1 MLGFFTAVLA
11 GMAIAALINIIVK
24 IATATVKKVI
34 EIIKGLKKASGNTVL
49 IRDHQIAE
57 LIGIKIKEGKE
68 MKMDELEELENEE
81 DEEYKEY
88 VVAASLDEENNI
100 KDMKII
106 ESEKVSEKL
115 DSLLMANNN
124 CIYLTD

>member
-11 GMAIAALINIIVK
+11 GMAISALINIIVK

-68 MKMDELEELENEE
+68 MKWDELEEVKNEE

-115 DSLLMANNN
+115 DSLLTANNN